1 MITVSTTERIG
12 RIENYL
18 KGKKKKTLIS
28 VKSEAQ
34 S

>member
-18 KGKKKKTLIS
+18 KGKKKNTNF
-28 VKSEAQ
+28 SEK
-34 S
+34 

>member
-18 KGKKKKTLIS
+18 KGKKKNANF
-28 VKSEAQ
+28 SEK
-34 S
+34 